1 MAEEIVSYSRL
12 APYIEERGKQLL
24 GATFGDPNAV
34 KQPGES
40 DADFKARQLG
50 RAGVAQ
56 TVPAFQ
62 VAGLTPQQQ
71 QAMAMT
77 SQGIGQYQPYLNQAA
92 STLGQGVSSLAG
104 ARGMFAPTAEG
115 IQSYMDPYQQNV
127 TQGALAELDRQAML
141 QQQGISAQQVDVGAF
156 GTERGGIQQA
166 ELGRNLQDIKSKRI
180 FEDMSR
186 NFQQAQ
192 QTAQQSFEAQQGRQ
206 ANVGQMLGQLGGQ
219 QAGLGQLGQNLYGQ
233 DVTNLLTSGALGQS
247 QQQNTMEAMRQT
259 QLLQNQE
266 PFQRLSFASG
276 ILTGTPASQM
286 TVQQQPS
293 TNPFLQVAGLGIMGL
308 GAYKGIDTS
317 GASALI
323 GQG

>member
-1 MAEEIVSYSRL
+1 MADDTLTQYSRL

-24 GATFGDPNAV
+24 SATFGDPNAV
-34 KQPGES
+34 QQTGES
-40 DADFKARQLG
+40 NEDFQARKLG

-56 TVPAFQ
+56 MSPAFQ

-71 QAMAMT
+71 QAMAMS
-77 SQGIGQYQPYLNQAA
+77 SQGIGQYQPFLNQA
-92 STLGQGVSSLAG
+92 SGTIGQGISSIAG
-104 ARGMFAPTAEG
+104 SQGMFAPTAEG

-127 TQGALAELDRQAML
+127 TQNALAELDRQAML
-141 QQQGISAQQVDVGAF
+141 QQQGMNAQQIGAGAF
-156 GTERGGIQQA
+156 GTERGGIQNA
-166 ELGRNLQDIKSKRI
+166 EMGRNLSDIKSRRI

-206 ANVGQMLGQLGGQ
+206 ANAGQMLGQLGGQ
-219 QAGLGQLGQNLYGQ
+219 QAGLGQLGQNLYGA
-233 DVTNLLTSGALGQS
+233 DVANLLQSGALGQT
-247 QQQNTMEAMRQT
+247 QGQNVLDAQRQT

-286 TVQQQPS
+286 SVQQQPS
-293 TNPFLQVAGLGIMGL
+293 TNPLMQVAGLGIMGL
-308 GAYKGIDTS
+308 GAYKG
-317 GASALI
+317 LNVPNLV
-323 GQG
+323 

>member
-1 MAEEIVSYSRL
+1 MADDTLTQYSRL

-24 GATFGDPNAV
+24 SATFGDPNAV
-34 KQPGES
+34 QQTGES
-40 DADFKARQLG
+40 NEDFQARKLG

-56 TVPAFQ
+56 QVPAFQ

-71 QAMAMT
+71 QAMAMS
-77 SQGIGQYQPYLNQAA
+77 SQGIGQYQPFLNQA
-92 STLGQGVSSLAG
+92 SGTIGQGISSIAG
-104 ARGMFAPTAEG
+104 SQGMFAPTAEG

-127 TQGALAELDRQAML
+127 TQNALAELDRQAML
-141 QQQGISAQQVDVGAF
+141 QQQGMNAQQIGAGAF
-156 GTERGGIQQA
+156 GTERGGIQNA
-166 ELGRNLQDIKSKRI
+166 EMGRNLSDIKSRRI

-206 ANVGQMLGQLGGQ
+206 ANAGQMLGQLGGQ
-219 QAGLGQLGQNLYGQ
+219 QAGLGQLGQNLYGA
-233 DVTNLLTSGALGQS
+233 DVANLLQSGALGQT
-247 QQQNTMEAMRQT
+247 QGQNVLDAQRQT

-286 TVQQQPS
+286 SVQQQPS
-293 TNPFLQVAGLGIMGL
+293 TNPLMQVAGLGIMGL
-308 GAYKGIDTS
+308 GAYKG
-317 GASALI
+317 LNVPNLV
-323 GQG
+323 